1 MIRPL
6 NPETDAEGVVEI
18 IHETFPITTT
28 TVESWRQQHAGMPPR
43 AKHAGWVA
51 IVDGAVAG
59 RGEAVLKWFSDSG
72 SAFAGVSVRRAFRGR
87 RIGASIWEH
96 VERHLDELRPTHVT
110 TMFVETPEGVAFAR
124 ARGFTEQRAEAMSC
138 VDPATVALPTENAPF
153 QIVPLREVTPDEV
166 YEVDMITTQDVPM
179 TDAVNQMPFDEWLQA
194 IWNRPTITL
203 DGSFAAVADGRVVGF
218 TILAAN
224 LERSRAFTEHTGTL
238 STYRNRGIAERV
250 KRASLTWA
258 AANGIRAAWTTNDET
273 NAAMLAVNRRLGYTP
288 RLRHVEY
295 QR

>member
-43 AKHAGWVA
+43 ARHAGWVA
-51 IVDGAVAG
+51 IVDGVVAA
-59 RGEAVLKWFSDSG
+59 RGEGVLKWFSDSG
-72 SAFAGVSVRRAFRGR
+72 SAFAGVSVRRVFRGR
-87 RIGASIWEH
+87 GIGASLWEH
-96 VERHLDELRPTHVT
+96 VERHLGELRPTHVT
-110 TMFVETPEGVAFAR
+110 TMFVETPEGVSFAR
-124 ARGFTEQRAEAMSC
+124 ARGFSEQRAEAMSC
-138 VDPATVALPTENAPF
+138 VDPATVAPPGGDALF
-153 QIVPLREVTPDEV
+153 RIVPLRDVAPEEV
-166 YEVDMITTQDVPM
+166 YEVDMITTQDVPL

-203 DGSFAAVADGRVVGF
+203 DGSFAAVADGCVVGF

-224 LERSRAFTEHTGTL
+224 RERGRCFTEHTGTL

-250 KRASLTWA
+250 KRASLAWA
-258 AANGIRAAWTTNDET
+258 ATNGIRAAWTTNDET
-273 NAAMLAVNRRLGYTP
+273 NAAMLAVNRRLGYET

>member
-1 MIRPL
+1 
-6 NPETDAEGVVEI
+6 
-18 IHETFPITTT
+18 
-28 TVESWRQQHAGMPPR
+28 MPAR
-43 AKHAGWVA
+43 ARHAGWVA
-51 IVDGAVAG
+51 IVDGVVAG
-59 RGEAVLKWFSDSG
+59 RGEGVLKWFSDSG

-87 RIGASIWEH
+87 GIGASLWER
-96 VERHLDELRPTHVT
+96 VERHLDELRPDACDDDVRRDA
-110 TMFVETPEGVAFAR
+110 EGVDVRACAR
-124 ARGFTEQRAEAMSC
+124 LRRATRRGDVLRRSGDRRSRSRATHRFE
-138 VDPATVALPTENAPF
+138 V
-153 QIVPLREVTPDEV
+153 VPLRDVAPEEV

-179 TDAVNQMPFDEWLQA
+179 TDAVNQMPYDEWLQA

-218 TILAAN
+218 TILGGESRPRT
-224 LERSRAFTEHTGTL
+224 LRSR
-238 STYRNRGIAERV
+238 STRERCRRIATAESPNGV
-250 KRASLTWA
+250 KRASLAWA

>member
-153 QIVPLREVTPDEV
+153 QIVPLREVTPEEV
-166 YEVDMITTQDVPM
+166 YEVDMITTQDVP
-179 TDAVNQMPFDEWLQA
+179 
-194 IWNRPTITL
+194 
-203 DGSFAAVADGRVVGF
+203 
-218 TILAAN
+218 
-224 LERSRAFTEHTGTL
+224 
-238 STYRNRGIAERV
+238 
-250 KRASLTWA
+250 
-258 AANGIRAAWTTNDET
+258 
-273 NAAMLAVNRRLGYTP
+273 
-288 RLRHVEY
+288 
-295 QR
+295 

>member
-6 NPETDAEGVVEI
+6 NPETDAEGVVEL
-18 IHETFPITTT
+18 IHEVFPITTA

-43 AKHAGWVA
+43 ARHAGWVA
-51 IVDGAVAG
+51 IVDGVVAG
-59 RGEAVLKWFSDSG
+59 RAEGVLKWFSDSG

-87 RIGASIWEH
+87 GIGASLWER
-96 VERHLDELRPTHVT
+96 VEGHLDELGPTHVT
-110 TMFVETPEGVAFAR
+110 TMFVETAEGVDFAR
-124 ARGFTEQRAEAMSC
+124 ARGFAEQRAEAMSC
-138 VDPATVALPTENAPF
+138 VDPATVVPAAEEAPF
-153 QIVPLREVTPDEV
+153 RVVPLRDVAPEEV
-166 YEVDMITTQDVPM
+166 YEVDMITTQDVPL

-218 TILAAN
+218 TILGAN
-224 LERSRAFTEHTGTL
+224 RDRGRCFTEHTGTL